1 MRAFLFSW
9 IRGFPIKA
17 FTALGHPEC
26 HHLVCYLVKIVI
38 FVFLWLK
45 GKESGLI
52 AWVLLCSVGFSSLNI
67 ILFSLGNQ
75 KSLSELFKERLQAGN
90 TSGGYSEIVGEILL
104 LFCQIYNLGIA
115 YSYRKMLFSTM
126 GMF

>member
-1 MRAFLFSW
+1 MRAFLFFW

-17 FTALGHPEC
+17 FTALEHPEC

-52 AWVLLCSVGFSSLNI
+52 AWVLL
-67 ILFSLGNQ
+67 FSLGNQ
-75 KSLSELFKERLQAGN
+75 KSLSEFFKERLQAGN

-104 LFCQIYNLGIA
+104 LFCQTCNLGIA